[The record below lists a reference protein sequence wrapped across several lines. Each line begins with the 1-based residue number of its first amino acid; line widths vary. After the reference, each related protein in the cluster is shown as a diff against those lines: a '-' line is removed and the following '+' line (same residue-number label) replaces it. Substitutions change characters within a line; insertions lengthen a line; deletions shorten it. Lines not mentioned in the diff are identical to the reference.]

1 MTKEFFQD
9 LLALAEKH
17 RFNIVMP
24 SERNGNDIV
33 SSVYLDL
40 KDKELVFDP
49 DKCNGKMVDI
59 YTHDNPDET
68 PSTNNVKPAGDC

>member
-9 LLALAEKH
+9 LLVLAEKH

-24 SERNGNDIV
+24 SERNGNDTI

-40 KDKELVFDP
+40 KDKELVF
-49 DKCNGKMVDI
+49 
-59 YTHDNPDET
+59 
-68 PSTNNVKPAGDC
+68 

>member
-24 SERNGNDIV
+24 SERNGNDTI

-49 DKCNGKMVDI
+49 DKCNGKMVDV
-59 YTHDNPDET
+59 YTQDEPEDV
-68 PSTNNVKPAGDC
+68 PSTSNVKPAGDC